1 MPSTDPPSAFG
12 DRWRRTGRR
21 CCPRGSRSRS
31 SSGSPRSSAPPMSS
45 DADSSSD
52 SVWLAEQVPARRA
65 GRVHHERDPPVNRE
79 TIAQIERKGAVM
91 VAISEEHLGVRSRDS
106 EQRGR
111 KFPWSLRGYRRS
123 AVDQHIAELEREV
136 SELDRELIELR
147 AAATLRE
154 EVANEM
160 RRIGEETAG
169 VLIEAHR
176 RRDTIVRT
184 AEEEAHR
191 LVADAAAKAT
201 AITSE
206 AEMRVRELEGQRVTA
221 HQERDRLLQN
231 ALAASAAI
239 AEAVHTAHQQVPAIA
254 GD

>member
-1 MPSTDPPSAFG
+1 
-12 DRWRRTGRR
+12 
-21 CCPRGSRSRS
+21 
-31 SSGSPRSSAPPMSS
+31 
-45 DADSSSD
+45 
-52 SVWLAEQVPARRA
+52 
-65 GRVHHERDPPVNRE
+65 
-79 TIAQIERKGAVM
+79 M
-91 VAISEEHLGVRSRDS
+91 VAISEEHLGVRSRES

-176 RRDTIVRT
+176 RRDAIMLA
-184 AEEEAHR
+184 AEEEANR
-191 LVADAAAKAT
+191 LVTEATAKAT

-206 AEMRVRELEGQRVTA
+206 SEVRVRQLEAQREAA

-231 ALAASAAI
+231 ALAASTALADV
-239 AEAVHTAHQQVPAIA
+239 VHAAHQQIPAIA
-254 GD
+254 AAEQPAAV

>member
-1 MPSTDPPSAFG
+1 
-12 DRWRRTGRR
+12 
-21 CCPRGSRSRS
+21 
-31 SSGSPRSSAPPMSS
+31 
-45 DADSSSD
+45 
-52 SVWLAEQVPARRA
+52 
-65 GRVHHERDPPVNRE
+65 
-79 TIAQIERKGAVM
+79 M
-91 VAISEEHLGVRSRDS
+91 VAITEDSLGVRTGER
-106 EQRGR
+106 EQPRR
-111 KFPWSLRGYRRS
+111 RFPWSLRGYRRS
-123 AVDQHIAELEREV
+123 VVDQHISELEYEL
-136 SELDRELIELR
+136 SELDRELVELR

-154 EVANEM
+154 EVASEM

-176 RRDTIVRT
+176 QRETIVRT